1 MTEHTPKTNEMDNK
15 EIRKKKKG
23 AGVIT
28 LVVLLC
34 MLAVLSVAA
43 VIVWNHT
50 KPDPMSGQKP
60 DFDRT
65 WEETD
70 TADVPGEEGTVEEE
84 TVDDDAPTVNE
95 SIMDETLPT
104 VEEIRIP
111 KDAGWTHY
119 LLLGIDGSSY
129 KSGHSDAM
137 LVFSIHKENRELVL
151 SSIPRDTLVYVDGK
165 GFDKLTHAYNYGGAE
180 LTAKVFADNFD
191 IDIEHYFVVNFQSL
205 PKIVDQIGGVV
216 LTLTDAE
223 AKHMGDQYAAW
234 GLSGGTQRL
243 NGKEVLA
250 YCRVRKIDSDY
261 RRIERQYKA
270 LMAIYDEV
278 RTLSYDKYIGL
289 AKVAYESMY
298 SDMKLGDMLL
308 LVKDVMDLAK
318 ETKIRNIKIVDG
330 DNSGTAGLR
339 IAADGKSRSYVVVDD
354 LEEVAIRWR
363 QYLGIEGYEPSA
375 RVQQIGVQLDRIV
388 GR

>member
-1 MTEHTPKTNEMDNK
+1 
-15 EIRKKKKG
+15 
-23 AGVIT
+23 
-28 LVVLLC
+28 
-34 MLAVLSVAA
+34 
-43 VIVWNHT
+43 
-50 KPDPMSGQKP
+50 
-60 DFDRT
+60 
-65 WEETD
+65 
-70 TADVPGEEGTVEEE
+70 
-84 TVDDDAPTVNE
+84 
-95 SIMDETLPT
+95 
-104 VEEIRIP
+104 
-111 KDAGWTHY
+111 
-119 LLLGIDGSSY
+119 
-129 KSGHSDAM
+129 M

-363 QYLGIEGYEPSA
+363 QYLDIEGYEPSA

>member
-1 MTEHTPKTNEMDNK
+1 MKETAQKTKDMVSKTSK
-15 EIRKKKKG
+15 ESGKGKKRKG
-23 AGVIT
+23 AMITLVALLCT
-28 LVVLLC
+28 LVVLI
-34 MLAVLSVAA
+34 VAA
-43 VIVWNHT
+43 VLVWNHT

-60 DFDRT
+60 DFDQT
-65 WEETD
+65 WEETEENEIL
-70 TADVPGEEGTVEEE
+70 GEDE
-84 TVDDDAPTVNE
+84 TIDSNAPTVNE

-104 VEEIRIP
+104 VEDIPIP

-137 LVFSIHKENRELVL
+137 LVFSIHEEKRELVL
-151 SSIPRDTLVYVDGK
+151 SSIPRDTLVYVEGK
-165 GFDKLTHAYNYGGAE
+165 GFDKLTHAYNYGGAA
-180 LTAKVFADNFD
+180 LTVKVFSDNFD
-191 IDIEHYFVVNFQSL
+191 IDVENYFVVNFQSL

-278 RTLSYDKYIGL
+278 RSLSYDKYIGL

-298 SDMKLGDMLL
+298 SDMKMGDMLL
-308 LVKDVMDLAK
+308 LVKDVMDIAK
-318 ETKIRNIKIVDG
+318 ETDIRNIKIVDG

-354 LEEVAIRWR
+354 LEEVAVRWR

-375 RVQQIGVQLDRIV
+375 RVQQIGAQLDRIV

>member
-1 MTEHTPKTNEMDNK
+1 MKETAPKTKDMVSKKSK
-15 EIRKKKKG
+15 ESGKGKKRKG
-23 AGVIT
+23 AMLTLVALLCT
-28 LVVLLC
+28 LVVLI
-34 MLAVLSVAA
+34 VAA
-43 VIVWNHT
+43 VLVWNHT

-60 DFDRT
+60 DFDQT
-65 WEETD
+65 WEETEENEIL
-70 TADVPGEEGTVEEE
+70 GEDE
-84 TVDDDAPTVNE
+84 TIDSNAPTVNE

-104 VEEIRIP
+104 VEDIPIP

-137 LVFSIHKENRELVL
+137 LVFSIHEEKRELVL

-165 GFDKLTHAYNYGGAE
+165 GFDKLTHAYNYGGAA
-180 LTAKVFADNFD
+180 LTVKVFSDNFD
-191 IDIEHYFVVNFQSL
+191 IDVANYFVVNFQSL

-278 RTLSYDKYIGL
+278 RSLSYDKYIGL

-298 SDMKLGDMLL
+298 SDMKMGDMLL
-308 LVKDVMDLAK
+308 LVKDVMDIAK
-318 ETKIRNIKIVDG
+318 ETEIRNIKIVDG

-354 LEEVAIRWR
+354 LEEVAVRWR

-375 RVQQIGVQLDRIV
+375 RVQQIGAQLDRIV

>member
-1 MTEHTPKTNEMDNK
+1 MKETAPKTKDMVSKKSK
-15 EIRKKKKG
+15 ESGKGKKRKG
-23 AGVIT
+23 AMITLVALLCT
-28 LVVLLC
+28 LVVLI
-34 MLAVLSVAA
+34 VAA
-43 VIVWNHT
+43 VLVWNHT

-60 DFDRT
+60 DFDQT
-65 WEETD
+65 WEETEENEIL
-70 TADVPGEEGTVEEE
+70 GEDE
-84 TVDDDAPTVNE
+84 TIDSNAPTVNE

-104 VEEIRIP
+104 VEDIPIP

-137 LVFSIHKENRELVL
+137 LVFSIHEEKRELVL
-151 SSIPRDTLVYVDGK
+151 SSIPRDTLVYVEGK
-165 GFDKLTHAYNYGGAE
+165 GFDKLTHAYNYGGAA
-180 LTAKVFADNFD
+180 LTVKVFSDNFD
-191 IDIEHYFVVNFQSL
+191 IDVENYFVVNFQSL

-278 RTLSYDKYIGL
+278 RSLSYDKYIGL

-298 SDMKLGDMLL
+298 SDMKMGDMLL
-308 LVKDVMDLAK
+308 LVKDVMDIAK
-318 ETKIRNIKIVDG
+318 ETEIRNIKIVDG

-354 LEEVAIRWR
+354 LEEVAVRWR

-375 RVQQIGVQLDRIV
+375 RVQQIGAQLDRIV

>member
-70 TADVPGEEGTVEEE
+70 TADVPGEEGTIEDE

-104 VEEIRIP
+104 VEEIQIP

-137 LVFSIHKENRELVL
+137 LVFSVHKEYGELVL

-318 ETKIRNIKIVDG
+318 GTQIRNIKIVDG
-330 DNSGTAGLR
+330 DNSRTAGLR

-354 LEEVAIRWR
+354 LEEAAIRWR
-363 QYLGIEGYEPSA
+363 QSLGIDGYEPSA
-375 RVQQIGVQLDRIV
+375 RVQQIGAQLDRVV

>member
-1 MTEHTPKTNEMDNK
+1 MKETAPKTKDMVSKKSK
-15 EIRKKKKG
+15 ESGKGKKRKG
-23 AGVIT
+23 AMITLVALLCT
-28 LVVLLC
+28 LVVLI
-34 MLAVLSVAA
+34 VAA
-43 VIVWNHT
+43 VLVWNHT

-60 DFDRT
+60 DFNQT
-65 WEETD
+65 WEETEENEIL
-70 TADVPGEEGTVEEE
+70 GEDE
-84 TVDDDAPTVNE
+84 TIDSNAPTVNE

-104 VEEIRIP
+104 VEDIPIP

-137 LVFSIHKENRELVL
+137 LVFSIHEEKRELVL

-165 GFDKLTHAYNYGGAE
+165 GFDKLTHAYNYGGAA
-180 LTAKVFADNFD
+180 LTVKVFSDNFD
-191 IDIEHYFVVNFQSL
+191 IDVANYFVVNFQSL

-278 RTLSYDKYIGL
+278 RSLSYDKYIGL

-298 SDMKLGDMLL
+298 SDMKMGDMLL
-308 LVKDVMDLAK
+308 LVKDVMDIAK
-318 ETKIRNIKIVDG
+318 ETDIRNIKIVDG

-354 LEEVAIRWR
+354 LEEVAVRWR

-375 RVQQIGVQLDRIV
+375 RVQQIGAQLDRIV

>member
-1 MTEHTPKTNEMDNK
+1 MKETAPKTKDMVSKKSK
-15 EIRKKKKG
+15 ESGKGKKRKG
-23 AGVIT
+23 AMLTLVALLCT
-28 LVVLLC
+28 LVVLI
-34 MLAVLSVAA
+34 VAA
-43 VIVWNHT
+43 VLVWNHT

-60 DFDRT
+60 DFDQT
-65 WEETD
+65 WEETEENEIL
-70 TADVPGEEGTVEEE
+70 GEDE
-84 TVDDDAPTVNE
+84 TIDSNAPTVNE

-104 VEEIRIP
+104 VEDIPIP
-111 KDAGWTHY
+111 KDAGWIHY

-137 LVFSIHKENRELVL
+137 LVFSIHEEKRELVL

-165 GFDKLTHAYNYGGAE
+165 GFDKLTHAYNYGGAA
-180 LTAKVFADNFD
+180 LTAKVFSDNFD
-191 IDIEHYFVVNFQSL
+191 IDVENYFVVNFQSL

-278 RTLSYDKYIGL
+278 RSLSYDKYIGL

-298 SDMKLGDMLL
+298 SDMKMGDMLL
-308 LVKDVMDLAK
+308 LVKDVMDIAK
-318 ETKIRNIKIVDG
+318 ETEIRNIKIVDG

-354 LEEVAIRWR
+354 LEEVAVRWR

-375 RVQQIGVQLDRIV
+375 RVQQIGAQLDRIV

>member
-1 MTEHTPKTNEMDNK
+1 MKETAPKTKDMVSKKSK
-15 EIRKKKKG
+15 ESGKGKKRKG
-23 AGVIT
+23 AMITLVALLCT
-28 LVVLLC
+28 LVVLI
-34 MLAVLSVAA
+34 VAA
-43 VIVWNHT
+43 VLVWNHT

-60 DFDRT
+60 DFDQT
-65 WEETD
+65 WEETEENEIL
-70 TADVPGEEGTVEEE
+70 GEDE
-84 TVDDDAPTVNE
+84 TIDSNAPTVNE

-104 VEEIRIP
+104 VEDIPIP

-137 LVFSIHKENRELVL
+137 LVFSIHEEKRELVL

-165 GFDKLTHAYNYGGAE
+165 GFDKLTHAYNYGGAA
-180 LTAKVFADNFD
+180 LTVKVFSDNFD
-191 IDIEHYFVVNFQSL
+191 IDVANYFVVNFQSL

-278 RTLSYDKYIGL
+278 RSLSYDKYIGL

-298 SDMKLGDMLL
+298 SDMKMGDMLL
-308 LVKDVMDLAK
+308 LVKDVMDIAK
-318 ETKIRNIKIVDG
+318 ETEIRNIKIVDG

-354 LEEVAIRWR
+354 LEEVAVRWR

-375 RVQQIGVQLDRIV
+375 RVQQIGAQLDRIV

>member
-1 MTEHTPKTNEMDNK
+1 MKETAPKTKDMVSKKSK
-15 EIRKKKKG
+15 ESGKGKKRKG
-23 AGVIT
+23 AMITLVALLCT
-28 LVVLLC
+28 LVVLI
-34 MLAVLSVAA
+34 VAA
-43 VIVWNHT
+43 VLVWNHT

-60 DFDRT
+60 DFDQT
-65 WEETD
+65 WEETEENEIL
-70 TADVPGEEGTVEEE
+70 GEDE
-84 TVDDDAPTVNE
+84 TIDSNAPTVNE

-104 VEEIRIP
+104 VEDIPIP

-137 LVFSIHKENRELVL
+137 LVFSIHEEKRELVL

-165 GFDKLTHAYNYGGAE
+165 GFDKLTHAYNYGGAA
-180 LTAKVFADNFD
+180 LTVKVFSDNFD
-191 IDIEHYFVVNFQSL
+191 IDVENYFVVNFQSL

-278 RTLSYDKYIGL
+278 RSLSYDKYIGL

-298 SDMKLGDMLL
+298 SDMKMGDMLL
-308 LVKDVMDLAK
+308 LVKDVMDIAK
-318 ETKIRNIKIVDG
+318 ETEIRNIKIVDG

-354 LEEVAIRWR
+354 LEEVAVRWR

-375 RVQQIGVQLDRIV
+375 RVQQIGAQLDRIV

>member
-1 MTEHTPKTNEMDNK
+1 MKEHTPKT
-15 EIRKKKKG
+15 KKKG

-43 VIVWNHT
+43 VMVWNYT

-70 TADVPGEEGTVEEE
+70 VADIPREEETVEEE

-95 SIMDETLPT
+95 SIMDETLPP
-104 VEEIRIP
+104 VEEIQIP

>member
-70 TADVPGEEGTVEEE
+70 TADVPGEEETVEEE

-95 SIMDETLPT
+95 SIMDETLPP
-104 VEEIRIP
+104 VEEIQIP

-119 LLLGIDGSSY
+119 LSLGIDGSSY